1 MTSSCSTSGVS
12 ACGSSGPRL
21 DPSHDFTLG
30 ESSPSR
36 DGQGRPS
43 ASRGLTTAPR
53 VEPVKEHPA
62 NVGTTSIE
70 MTAARRRWDRSTARH
85 PGTPCE
91 KAWSGTSAARFR
103 PWQRRTWTV
112 GARGDRGSHSKPTP
126 LLDDAGSPV
135 HQPTPRNPRPPSTPR
150 DAVGSIERPW
160 RRPDGHRAPRRS
172 LARARTPR
180 RKRDNG
186 WRRGAFAH
194 GVRIRSDDATH
205 SMKLEIG

>member
-1 MTSSCSTSGVS
+1 MSSCSTSGVS

-70 MTAARRRWDRSTARH
+70 MTGRSAQVGSVDRAASGYTLREGVVRNLSSAISALAATRLDRRR
-85 PGTPCE
+85 
-91 KAWSGTSAARFR
+91 
-103 PWQRRTWTV
+103 
-112 GARGDRGSHSKPTP
+112 
-126 LLDDAGSPV
+126 
-135 HQPTPRNPRPPSTPR
+135 
-150 DAVGSIERPW
+150 
-160 RRPDGHRAPRRS
+160 
-172 LARARTPR
+172 
-180 RKRDNG
+180 
-186 WRRGAFAH
+186 
-194 GVRIRSDDATH
+194 
-205 SMKLEIG
+205 